1 MMDEYDKYG
10 LILVIYGLRYQNT
23 VHTFCVNIHEDLSD
37 FFSLFLSIEIV
48 SIFAVRFVVK
58 MFDSVSEC
66 S

>member
-1 MMDEYDKYG
+1 MMDEHDKYG
-10 LILVIYGLRYQNT
+10 LMLVIYGFRYQNT
-23 VHTFCVNIHEDLSD
+23 LHSFCVYVCEDLSD

-58 MFDSVSEC
+58 MFDSISEC